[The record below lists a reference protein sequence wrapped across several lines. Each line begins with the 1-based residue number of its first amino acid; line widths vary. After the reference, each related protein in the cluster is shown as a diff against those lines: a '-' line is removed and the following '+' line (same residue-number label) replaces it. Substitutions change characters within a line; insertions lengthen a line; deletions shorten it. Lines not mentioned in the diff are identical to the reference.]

1 MQFFSSPRY
10 STLFEQA
17 VISATGFLSMLYFA
31 RHMSAL
37 DWATFSFASAF
48 MLLLQGIQLS
58 IVILPMIS
66 FSRGQVISSEDQ
78 QNWTWLN
85 RTTVITML
93 GISLMVAALMSN
105 NDSGWVADSFLF
117 AAILIPPAFTYE
129 YLRRRLILAKEF
141 SKLSRTAIAYTL
153 GVALGIYVNYI
164 FSLPTIFSALS
175 YWPGMLFAIYMSGV
189 RDPLRWVAP
198 TKNWLRPVIDFAPAA
213 VGSSMA
219 AAGYNFAI
227 QAMLGILSG
236 PLAVG
241 LFNATRMVIL
251 PVNSLIGA
259 VYNLDLP
266 RAAQAY
272 SNGRSALIRFL
283 TRSILRLVVMGGLY
297 LIILCL
303 LAGPILAALF
313 GEQYKSES
321 MVFVWSAVG
330 FLMLIAMPLESVFY
344 ITQQT
349 RLLFASRLV
358 AAAMGCL
365 CACWSIPLFGPHGAV
380 LSVAAGW
387 LIALLGGIFA
397 LRSTRTR

>member
-1 MQFFSSPRY
+1 MGLLSGPRGA
-10 STLFEQA
+10 TLFEQA
-17 VISATGFLSMLYFA
+17 VVSATGFLSMLYFA

-78 QNWTWLN
+78 QNWSWLN

-93 GISLMVAALMSN
+93 GISLLVAALISGI
-105 NDSGWVADSFLF
+105 DSGWAADSFLF

-141 SKLSRTAIAYTL
+141 STLARTAIAYSL
-153 GVALGIYVNYI
+153 GVAIGICGHYA
-164 FSLPTIFSALS
+164 FSLPPIFAALS
-175 YWPGMLFAIYMSGV
+175 YWPGMLFAIYVSGV
-189 RDPLRWVAP
+189 RDPLRWEAP
-198 TKNWLRPVIDFAPAA
+198 TQNWLKPVIDFAPAA

-241 LFNATRMVIL
+241 LFNATRMVIM

-283 TRSILRLVVMGGLY
+283 TRSILRLVVMGGIY

-303 LAGPILAALF
+303 LAGPVLAVLF

-321 MVFVWSAVG
+321 MVFVWSVVG

-344 ITQQT
+344 ITKQT

-358 AAAMGCL
+358 AAAIGCL
-365 CACWSIPLFGPHGAV
+365 CAYWSIPLFGPHGAV
-380 LSVAAGW
+380 LSIATGW
-387 LIALLGGIFA
+387 LTALLGGIFA